1 MFDIGFGEIFL
12 IAIVALLVLGPER
25 LPKAARFT
33 GLWVRRAR
41 AQWYSVK
48 AELENELADDELR
61 RSLKQTQADLL
72 EARDSLAQSGAALK
86 QQVEQTGAEVRDA
99 FRPDRDTD
107 SGAADEER
115 PLGSVTDEELEQ
127 TELFDDLDADEDARA
142 ARALGMSDDERAV
155 EAEHVP
161 EERPARRGA
170 AGSDEARSHEARSD
184 DEAISEDAAHPDD
197 SAHDARRTDARR

>member
-48 AELENELADDELR
+48 AEFENELADDELR
-61 RSLKQTQADLL
+61 RSLKQTKADLL
-72 EARDSLAQSGAALK
+72 EARDSLAQTGAALK
-86 QQVEQTGAEVRDA
+86 EQVEQTGAEVRDA
-99 FRPDRDTD
+99 FQPDVD

-115 PLGSVTDEELEQ
+115 PLSSAMDEQEQ
-127 TELFDDLDADEDARA
+127 AELFDDLDADEDARA
-142 ARALGMSDDERAV
+142 ARALGMNDERASG
-155 EAEHVP
+155 ERVP
-161 EERPARRGA
+161 GDLAYRRKA
-170 AGSDEARSHEARSD
+170 AGSDD
-184 DEAISEDAAHPDD
+184 AISYDAVSESAAHPDD
-197 SAHDARRTDARR
+197 YAHDARRPDARR

>member
-48 AELENELADDELR
+48 AEFENELADDELR

-72 EARDSLAQSGAALK
+72 EARDSLVQSGAALK
-86 QQVEQTGAEVRDA
+86 EQVEQTGAEVRDA
-99 FRPDRDTD
+99 FQPDMGTNSGSVD
-107 SGAADEER
+107 SGAADEEQ
-115 PLGSVTDEELEQ
+115 PLSSTMEEQEQ
-127 TELFDDLDADEDARA
+127 AELFDELDADEDARR
-142 ARALGMSDDERAV
+142 ARAIGTNDDR
-155 EAEHVP
+155 VP
-161 EERPARRGA
+161 DDRIPEDRTDRRD
-170 AGSDEARSHEARSD
+170 AGSKEVP
-184 DEAISEDAAHPDD
+184 SESAAHPDD
-197 SAHDARRTDARR
+197 PAHDARRPDARR

>member
-48 AELENELADDELR
+48 AEFENELADDELR
-61 RSLKQTQADLL
+61 RSLKQTRADLL

-86 QQVEQTGAEVRDA
+86 EQVEQTGAEVRDA
-99 FRPDRDTD
+99 LQPEAGVD
-107 SGAADEER
+107 SGTADEEQ
-115 PLGSVTDEELEQ
+115 PLSSTMEEQEQ
-127 TELFDDLDADEDARA
+127 AELFDDLDAD
-142 ARALGMSDDERAV
+142 
-155 EAEHVP
+155 
-161 EERPARRGA
+161 
-170 AGSDEARSHEARSD
+170 
-184 DEAISEDAAHPDD
+184 
-197 SAHDARRTDARR
+197 

>member
-25 LPKAARFT
+25 LPKAARFA

-48 AELENELADDELR
+48 AELENELADDDLR

-86 QQVEQTGAEVRDA
+86 QQMEQTGADVRGAFEGSSDSERERIDSGESDHEQPLSSVMDEWEQPELLPHDDDMHAGADDIDA
-99 FRPDRDTD
+99 GDKRAVRIDRPDDALSSEALSESTAHIDD
-107 SGAADEER
+107 SG
-115 PLGSVTDEELEQ
+115 
-127 TELFDDLDADEDARA
+127 
-142 ARALGMSDDERAV
+142 
-155 EAEHVP
+155 
-161 EERPARRGA
+161 
-170 AGSDEARSHEARSD
+170 
-184 DEAISEDAAHPDD
+184 
-197 SAHDARRTDARR
+197 HDARRPDARPRR

>member
-48 AELENELADDELR
+48 AEFENELADDELR

-72 EARDSLAQSGAALK
+72 EARDSLVQSGAALK
-86 QQVEQTGAEVRDA
+86 EQVEQTGTEVRDA
-99 FRPDRDTD
+99 FQQEAGID
-107 SGAADEER
+107 SGAADEEQA
-115 PLGSVTDEELEQ
+115 LASAMDEQEQ
-127 TELFDDLDADEDARA
+127 AELFDDLDADEDARR
-142 ARALGMSDDERAV
+142 ARAIGMNEERAS
-155 EAEHVP
+155 AE
-161 EERPARRGA
+161 RTPADHADRR
-170 AGSDEARSHEARSD
+170 DDARSNEVL
-184 DEAISEDAAHPDD
+184 SENAAQPDD
-197 SAHDARRTDARR
+197 SAPDARRPDARR

>member
-99 FRPDRDTD
+99 FQPDAAID
-107 SGAADEER
+107 SGASDEEQ
-115 PLGSVTDEELEQ
+115 PLSSAMDEQEQ
-127 TELFDDLDADEDARA
+127 AELFDDLDADEDARR
-142 ARALGMSDDERAV
+142 ARAIGMNEEHAPGERTPEV
-155 EAEHVP
+155 ETD
-161 EERPARRGA
+161 RRGA
-170 AGSDEARSHEARSD
+170 AGSNEVLSENTAQPDE
-184 DEAISEDAAHPDD
+184 
-197 SAHDARRTDARR
+197 SAHDARRPDARR